1 MSKPKTLRKG
11 SRDDE
16 RWELFILRRE
26 LYMAK
31 AYAMSS
37 ACQVQI
43 SAQNSQKTE
52 EMMFYKRLHT

>member
-1 MSKPKTLRKG
+1 
-11 SRDDE
+11 
-16 RWELFILRRE
+16 
-26 LYMAK
+26 MAK

-43 SAQNSQKTE
+43 PAQNSQKTE